1 MTMKTKFNLWMLA
14 LFAALL
20 SILIPVADV
29 QAQISV
35 QPLPVDVQARIGFSH
50 VARIKRADVTN
61 GVIYNQWRVLP
72 QSGTFE
78 TGDVIDRLGVYLE
91 SPFYVTNANAGSNAV
106 FLNIGITG
114 ATNAALS
121 QFPVSSNSTTLAF
134 TTNLVAPIFIS
145 AATNYLSASLTFS
158 NTAMSAVG
166 DLGDARI
173 YIRLTRF
180 DRLRDY

>member
-1 MTMKTKFNLWMLA
+1 MKSKFSRILRALA

-20 SILIPVADV
+20 FILIPAVA
-29 QAQISV
+29 QAQTS
-35 QPLPVDVQARIGFSH
+35 QALPLDTRAATGFTH
-50 VARIKRADVTN
+50 VWRVKRADVTN
-61 GVIYNQWRVLP
+61 GVIHNQWRIFP
-72 QSGTFE
+72 QTGTFD
-78 TGDVIDRLGVYLE
+78 TGDVVDRVGVYLE

-121 QFPVSSNSTTLAF
+121 QFPVASNSTTLAF

-145 AATNYLSASLTFS
+145 AATNHLNASITFS
-158 NTAMSAVG
+158 NSAMSAVG
-166 DLGDARI
+166 DLGD
-173 YIRLTRF
+173 IRVYFRVTRF

>member
-1 MTMKTKFNLWMLA
+1 MTIPATHRFRWL
-14 LFAALL
+14 AALL
-20 SILIPVADV
+20 ALLVCNLTAAM
-29 QAQISV
+29 AQISV
-35 QPLPVDVQARIGFSH
+35 QPLPTDVQARIGFTH

-61 GVIYNQWRVLP
+61 SLTHNQWRILP
-72 QSGTFE
+72 QSGTFD
-78 TGDVIDRLGVYLE
+78 TGDVVDRLGVYLE

-121 QFPVSSNSTTLAF
+121 QFPVSSNQTTLVF

-145 AATNYLSASLTFS
+145 GASNHLNASLTFS
-158 NTAMSAVG
+158 NSAMSAVG

-173 YIRLTRF
+173 YIRLLRF